1 MNILPKKSWH
11 VRTRKNIE
19 KVRRDEAQAAEEER
33 RKQERISLAEREAR
47 TDFLRKKARRF
58 RDEDTEGREE
68 AHVRPADIFEGV
80 NHGEGDKR
88 VNKEH
93 EKEEKARKEEW
104 EQKVGIL
111 TYLHKKDRDIDDPWY
126 LKSHEERI
134 ASKKNKDQA
143 STSHSSEDPLIDM
156 KKYLTQITPSSP
168 VTQSLVRKQEDER
181 SKRRN
186 DGKSRSK
193 NSSSRVSKEDN
204 DRKRRYDNNEES
216 KSRTDDAKIEKLR
229 EQRLKREE
237 KERKRQERL
246 LNSSGMTPVR
256 NEGGS
261 QDRIRRFNSQ
271 FNPHLSKN

>member
-19 KVRRDEAQAAEEER
+19 KVRKDEAQAAEEER

-47 TDFLRKKARRF
+47 TDFLRKKAKRF
-58 RDEDTEGREE
+58 RDEDTEEREE
-68 AHVRPADIFEGV
+68 THLRPGDIFEGV
-80 NHGEGDKR
+80 DHGQGDKR
-88 VNKEH
+88 VNEEH
-93 EKEEKARKEEW
+93 EKEEKGRKEEW

-111 TYLHKKDRDIDDPWY
+111 TYLHKKDKDIDDPWY

-134 ASKKNKDQA
+134 ASKKSKDEA
-143 STSHSSEDPLIDM
+143 STSHLIEDPLINM
-156 KKYLTQITPSSP
+156 KKYLTQMTPSSS
-168 VTQSLVRKQEDER
+168 VTQSLVTKQDDR

-186 DGKSRSK
+186 DEKSRSK
-193 NSSSRVSKEDN
+193 KSSSLVSKEDN

-216 KSRTDDAKIEKLR
+216 KSRTSSDDAKIEKLR

-246 LNSSGMTPVR
+246 LNPSEMTPVR
-256 NEGGS
+256 NEVN
-261 QDRIRRFNSQ
+261 QDRIRRFNNQ
-271 FNPHLSKN
+271 FNPHLKKN